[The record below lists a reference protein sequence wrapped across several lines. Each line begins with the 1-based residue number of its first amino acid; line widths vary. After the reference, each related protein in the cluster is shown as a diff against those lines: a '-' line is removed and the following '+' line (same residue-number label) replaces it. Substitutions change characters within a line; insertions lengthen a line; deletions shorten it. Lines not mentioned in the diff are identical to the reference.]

1 MNEPLAFAKL
11 SGSGNDFIL
20 IDNSNDRLAAVL
32 ASPEMVSALARRLC
46 RRGLGIG
53 ADGMIVA
60 HSCECEVADIKARFF
75 EADGSEVE
83 LCGNGVACF
92 VHWAVAEKIVPV
104 EDVRIL
110 TPAGIVRG
118 RHGVDGYVQVCIP
131 MPVDAQTDMV
141 IDLEGEPWTY
151 DFMCVGVPHLITYVD
166 DIDAV
171 EVAHL
176 GAAFRH
182 HQRFQPR
189 GVNANFVQVI
199 AEGEIAVRTYEF
211 GVEAETLACGTGST
225 AAVIMSAQ
233 RFGWD
238 QKYMRGEEPALVRS
252 RGGDVLRV
260 YFTLRDD
267 GTVSDPC
274 IETVVRFIYSGIV
287 RPEMIAGIVNKG
299 NDG

>member
-20 IDNSNDRLAAVL
+20 IDDSNDRLAAVL
-32 ASPEMVSALARRLC
+32 TSPDMVGAMARGLC

-75 EADGSEVE
+75 EPDGSEAE
-83 LCGNGVACF
+83 LCGNGAACF
-92 VHWAVAEKIVPV
+92 VHWAVAGKIVPL
-104 EDVRIL
+104 EEVRIL

-118 RHGVDGYVQVCIP
+118 RHEVDRYVRVCIP
-131 MPVDAQTDMV
+131 KPVDAQTDRV
-141 IDLEGEPWTY
+141 IDLADEPWTY
-151 DFMCVGVPHLITYVD
+151 DLICVGVPHLITYVD
-166 DIDAV
+166 DVDAV
-171 EVAHL
+171 DVAHV
-176 GAAFRH
+176 GAALRY

-211 GVEAETLACGTGST
+211 GVEAETLACGTGS
-225 AAVIMSAQ
+225 AAAAIMSAQ

-238 QKYMRGEEPALVRS
+238 QKYMRGEVPVRVRS
-252 RGGDVLRV
+252 RGGDTLRV
-260 YFTLRDD
+260 YFTLHDD
-267 GTVSDPC
+267 GAVSDPC
-274 IETVVRFIYSGIV
+274 IETVVRFIYSGTV
-287 RPEMIAGIVNKG
+287 RPEMIAGIM
-299 NDG
+299 DRL